1 MITLG
6 ALQSQYDNMMPC
18 EADYDDERVEQIVDD
33 YLREWSA
40 ADLLEILSGNI
51 LEGVNEAL
59 EREAIKQCK
68 QEIAEAQAE
77 WEYNQ
82 RCWGEE
88 EE

>member
-6 ALQSQYDNMMPC
+6 ALQSQYDAMLPY
-18 EADYDDERVEQIVDD
+18 EDDYDDARVEQIVED
-33 YLREWSA
+33 YMKEWSA

-59 EREAIKQCK
+59 EREAIKQNK

-77 WEYNQ
+77 WKYN
-82 RCWGEE
+82 RRTWGDDE
-88 EE
+88 

>member
-6 ALQSQYDNMMPC
+6 ALQSQYDNMLDDDI
-18 EADYDDERVEQIVDD
+18 DYDDERVEHIVEE
-33 YLREWSA
+33 YLKEWSA

-51 LEGVNEAL
+51 LEGVEEAL

-77 WEYNQ
+77 YEYNL
-82 RCWGEE
+82 RTWND
-88 EE
+88 

>member
-1 MITLG
+1 MATLNS
-6 ALQSQYDNMMPC
+6 LQSRYDAMLDDDM
-18 EADYDDERVEQIVDD
+18 DYDDERVEQIVDN
-33 YLREWSA
+33 YLKEWSA

-77 WEYNQ
+77 YEYNL
-82 RCWGEE
+82 RTWND
-88 EE
+88 

>member
-6 ALQSQYDNMMPC
+6 ALQSQYDNMLPY
-18 EADYDDERVEQIVDD
+18 EDDYGDERVERIIDD
-33 YLREWSA
+33 YLKEWSA

-77 WEYNQ
+77 YEYNL
-82 RCWGEE
+82 RTWND
-88 EE
+88 

>member
-1 MITLG
+1 MATLNS
-6 ALQSQYDNMMPC
+6 LQSQYDAMLPY
-18 EADYDDERVEQIVDD
+18 EDDYDDERVEQIVDD
-33 YLREWSA
+33 YLKEWSA

-77 WEYNQ
+77 YEYNL
-82 RCWGEE
+82 RTWDE
-88 EE
+88 